1 MSVSHT
7 NALDAERGAYPAD
20 QPPQVRPR
28 HPPAQ
33 GGQGV
38 FDPFDRPPP
47 PQRRASPPAG
57 SPSSEMLR
65 VPLRITGPGQV
76 SARSHASSM
85 RGARWTF
92 TTCTIGPLHDRSIC
106 S

>member
-7 NALDAERGAYPAD
+7 NALDAERDVYPAD

-38 FDPFDRPPP
+38 LDPFDRPPL
-47 PQRRASPPAG
+47 RRTSPPEG
-57 SPSSEMLR
+57 SPSSEILR
-65 VPLRITGPGQV
+65 VPPRITGPWQV

-85 RGARWTF
+85 RGSRWTF
-92 TTCTIGPLHDRSIC
+92 TTCTIGPHAANKRRPR
-106 S
+106 